1 MVYLLNGAADVAST
15 NADNLASM
23 KYSIA
28 VVLCI
33 AAVAI
38 AAVRLIRLLT
48 ANRVRK
54 PKKRKNIPSAQ
65 MVAPVKQA
73 EVLPDEGG
81 YRTMKGFLI
90 KINIDK
96 QNKYMPGR
104 NGYEMA
110 RSEGVMHSIVYRD
123 INTLQKMLEEK
134 AGTGEFI
141 GSNKEKVEFGQVIGQ
156 YVDMDASAK
165 RDTRTAIIHH
175 SANGAFIVPARPA
188 EGGAFEQ

>member
-1 MVYLLNGAADVAST
+1 
-15 NADNLASM
+15 
-23 KYSIA
+23 
-28 VVLCI
+28 
-33 AAVAI
+33 
-38 AAVRLIRLLT
+38 
-48 ANRVRK
+48 
-54 PKKRKNIPSAQ
+54 
-65 MVAPVKQA
+65 
-73 EVLPDEGG
+73 
-81 YRTMKGFLI
+81 
-90 KINIDK
+90 
-96 QNKYMPGR
+96 
-104 NGYEMA
+104 
-110 RSEGVMHSIVYRD
+110 MHSIVYRD